1 MNYNLIAYLI
11 YLPMAMFITINIGW
25 LFYKNGKVFLMAIF
39 QNNIDLVNYINKV
52 LLLGYYLI
60 NIGYSIVIISFWK
73 HLESWP
79 NIIQSISKNIGMI
92 ILILAI
98 LHYNNLFWINYITK
112 YNIKINNY
120 GKF

>member
-1 MNYNLIAYLI
+1 MNHNLIAYLI
-11 YLPMAMFITINIGW
+11 YLPMAMFITINVGW

-60 NIGYSIVIISFWK
+60 NIGYSIIIISFWK
-73 HLESWP
+73 HLEGWL